1 MDYCNEIISILIK
14 LFAVFVVVYLIPK
27 FTEFLNNQIG
37 AEESATL
44 EKYIQDFVLA
54 ADQLYKSED
63 PSGEKR
69 NAYVKEKLEKLG
81 YVISDLINAKIEAEV
96 LKLGHKK

>member
-14 LFAVFVVVYLIPK
+14 LFAVFIVVYLIPK
-27 FTEFLNNQIG
+27 FREFLNEKIG
-37 AEESATL
+37 AEKSAAL
-44 EKYIQDFVLA
+44 EKYIKDFVLA

-63 PSGEKR
+63 PSGEIR
-69 NAYVKEKLEKLG
+69 NAYVKEQLEKLG